1 MMLADWTF
9 FDKVM
14 LLVLVMSICV
24 ATWSYFYTHPRKK
37 QK

>member
-1 MMLADWTF
+1 MLEGWTF

-14 LLVLVMSICV
+14 LLVLGLSVFVTSWIF
-24 ATWSYFYTHPRKK
+24 FYTHPRKK

>member
-1 MMLADWTF
+1 MLADWTF

-14 LLVLVMSICV
+14 LMVFAISVVV

>member
-1 MMLADWTF
+1 MLEGWTF

-14 LLVLVMSICV
+14 LLVLGLSVFVTSWI
-24 ATWSYFYTHPRKK
+24 FIYTHSRRK